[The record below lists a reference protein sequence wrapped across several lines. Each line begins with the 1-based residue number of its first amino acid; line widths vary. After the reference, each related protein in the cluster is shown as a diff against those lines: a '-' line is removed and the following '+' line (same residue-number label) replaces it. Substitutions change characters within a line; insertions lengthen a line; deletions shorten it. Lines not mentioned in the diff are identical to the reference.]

1 VQRQDG
7 SCRQA
12 DKAAPHEQ
20 ALANSARMGNIAQNL
35 GRILRYGFDTIM
47 IEHNSTP
54 SSPLLPGFTLGSHR
68 IAVPL
73 VLAPMAGITDLPFRR
88 VCKRF
93 GIGLTVTEM
102 IASRAVEQG
111 RERTERMAELDDNER
126 PVSIQIAGAEPKFVI
141 EAALWAVERGA
152 DFVDI
157 NMGCPVKKVCKQVAG
172 SAMLRDE
179 ALVARVLNAVVGAVN
194 VPVTLKI
201 RTGWDDSS
209 KNVERIAH
217 IAEDCGI
224 QMLTVHGRTRA
235 QMFHGHANWEDI
247 GRAKASVSIPVI
259 GNGDIIDGASAREMI
274 RISGCDGVMVGRAVQ
289 GNPWVLGEV
298 RAAIM
303 GEPLPAEPSAA
314 ERWEVV
320 SEHMQHLLAHH
331 GERTASRLARKH
343 IPWYSKGLRDSAEF
357 RATFQHQ
364 DTWPEQMAAAEIYFR
379 HLDTHLQDDEHALA
393 A

>member
-1 VQRQDG
+1 MQNIVQ
-7 SCRQA
+7 QA
-12 DKAAPHEQ
+12 SRPA
-20 ALANSARMGNIAQNL
+20 
-35 GRILRYGFDTIM
+35 
-47 IEHNSTP
+47 
-54 SSPLLPGFTLGSHR
+54 PLLPGFNLGSHH
-68 IAVPL
+68 IEVPL

-102 IASRAVEQG
+102 IASRAVDAG
-111 RERTERMAELDDNER
+111 RVRTERMAELDEHER

-141 EAALWAVERGA
+141 EAARWAVEHGA

-179 ALVARVLNAVVGAVN
+179 ALVERVLTAVVGAVD

-201 RTGWDDSS
+201 RTGWDDAS
-209 KNVERIAH
+209 KNVERIAR

-247 GRAKASVSIPVI
+247 GLAKAAVSIPVI
-259 GNGDIIDGASAREMI
+259 GNGDIIDGASAREMV
-274 RISGCDGVMVGRAVQ
+274 RVSGCDGVMVGRAVQ

-303 GEPLPAEPSAA
+303 NEPEPLAPTAA
-314 ERWEVV
+314 ERWDVV
-320 SEHMQHLLAHH
+320 HEHMRHLLEHH
-331 GERTASRLARKH
+331 GERTASKLARKH
-343 IPWYSKGLRDSAEF
+343 IPWYSKGLHGSAEF
-357 RATFQHQ
+357 RSGFQHYN
-364 DTWPEQMAAAEIYFR
+364 TWDEQMAAAGDYFQG
-379 HLDTHLQDDEHALA
+379 LDDAMTA
-393 A
+393 AGMACAA